1 MQIQQQKEN
10 DYGKRSTTQKQRSK
24 ETEKETNSGYLR
36 RPPPELFT
44 PTCYQSVGV
53 EL

>member
-1 MQIQQQKEN
+1 MRIQQPKEN
-10 DYGKRSTTQKQRSK
+10 DHGKRTTTQKQGSK
-24 ETEKETNSGYLR
+24 EAEKETNSGYLR